1 MRKRGIKRDMERE
14 KDKGRND
21 KQREIQRNKEK
32 EREMTFRERDTK
44 KERERG
50 GKLKSPTHPKN
61 S

>member
-1 MRKRGIKRDMERE
+1 MERE

-21 KQREIQRNKEK
+21 IQREVQRNKEK
-32 EREMTFRERDTK
+32 EREMTFRERERDTK